1 MELEFD
7 KEIDALLRKASRAS
21 PAADGAPAAA
31 HLDPDELAA
40 FAENALPDRTRQM
53 YMTHLADCDGCRKML
68 SGFVSI
74 APEQAVAAAAS
85 APTAATRS
93 GSVSWYRSFF
103 KSRNLGYAMGAM
115 VVLFSGIIGLL
126 VYQNKTADRASQVSQ
141 VRDSRPAA
149 VPETSEVSPQ
159 FSTNSSSIANSNA
172 SSASPVEN
180 LKQTGVS
187 VGSANVAAAPAN
199 EEKAQPADKV
209 TSADVA
215 VSEPKLASAPTVGA
229 PQPPPAKVAELPTA
243 GRNVADLKAENKV
256 ETERDK
262 KKDEPVSLMDSSVAQ
277 NNDQRT
283 QREMAPNAKSAP
295 RTNGPRQVQS
305 QTQINQN
312 QIQTLPQGGASVMS
326 SLRTAGGK
334 NFELRDG
341 IWYDTAYSGQG
352 KKDVKRGTEKF
363 LRLDAGLR
371 SIADQIGG
379 IVVIVWNGQAYKIK

>member
-7 KEIDALLRKASRAS
+7 KEIDALLRKANRAS
-21 PAADGAPAAA
+21 PGAQGAPAAG
-31 HLDPDELAA
+31 HLDADELAA
-40 FAENALPDRTRQM
+40 FAENALPDLTRQM

-85 APTAATRS
+85 APTAATPS
-93 GSVSWYRSFF
+93 GSVSWYQTFF

-126 VYQNKTADRASQVSQ
+126 VYQNKSADRSAEISK
-141 VRDSRPAA
+141 VRDSSPSA
-149 VPETSEVSPQ
+149 VTQANNDSPQ
-159 FSTNSSSIANSNA
+159 ASTNSSTLSNSNA
-172 SSASPVEN
+172 SSTSPIEN
-180 LKQTGVS
+180 LKQTGVA
-187 VGSANVAAAPAN
+187 VGSANVAIEPTN
-199 EEKAQPADKV
+199 DEKNPPADKV
-209 TSADVA
+209 TSSDVA

-229 PQPPPAKVAELPTA
+229 PQQPPPAKPAELPEN
-243 GRNVADLKAENKV
+243 GRNVTALKAES
-256 ETERDK
+256 ERDK
-262 KKDEPVSLMDSSVAQ
+262 KKDEQAAVADEVIAQ

-312 QIQTLPQGGASVMS
+312 QIQNLPQGGASVMS
-326 SLRTAGGK
+326 NLKTSGGK
-334 NFELRDG
+334 TFEMRDG
-341 IWYDTAYSGQG
+341 IWYDTSYTGQG

-379 IVVIVWNGQAYKIK
+379 TVVVLWNGQAYKIR